1 MRTHGIISLVL
12 TCMLCLPSLVGG
24 ALLVVNS
31 LLYRR
36 IEEWGQA
43 TSAFV
48 ALAVFISG
56 PLVLLATVVGLLA
69 VLNRTVPLRIKYAHL
84 VIVLASAISTVT
96 ILFRF
101 SM

>member
-1 MRTHGIISLVL
+1 MRTRGLISLVL
-12 TCMLCLPSLVGG
+12 TCMLCLPSLLGG
-24 ALLVVNS
+24 TLLLVNS
-31 LLYRR
+31 LLYHH

-69 VLNRTVPLRIKYAHL
+69 VLNQSVPPRIKYAHL
-84 VIVLASAISTVT
+84 LIVMTSAICTVT
-96 ILFRF
+96 ILLRF